1 LRDTDILVLPYR
13 SMAGTIDPPLLLLE
27 AMAAGCACLTCPVGN
42 VAEIYGE
49 SPFIIRGNFV
59 PQTMDMVQAVLSDQ
73 TVLERERERV
83 KRRILELNCA
93 TSTICATLVN
103 QCIAAEENFLYV

>member
-42 VAEIYGE
+42 VPEIYGE
-49 SPFIIRGNFV
+49 SPFIIRGSFV
-59 PQTMDMVQAVLSDQ
+59 SQAATLVQRVLACRDLLHHEQ
-73 TVLERERERV
+73 DRV
-83 KRRILELNCA
+83 RARILELDC
-93 TSTICATLVN
+93 STPAVCGRL
-103 QCIAAEENFLYV
+103 AEQLGL